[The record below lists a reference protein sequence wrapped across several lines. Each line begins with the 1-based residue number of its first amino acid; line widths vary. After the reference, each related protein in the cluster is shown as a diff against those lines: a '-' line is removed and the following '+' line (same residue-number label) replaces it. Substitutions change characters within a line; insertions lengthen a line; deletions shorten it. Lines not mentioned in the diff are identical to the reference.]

1 MAASADDV
9 LTTTLRPGER
19 ILSKQAALLHGHFNF
34 NKDVLCLTTE
44 RLLLVVKEKKSYNL
58 GNAWNLED
66 LPPVQ
71 FLRQNKFAT
80 TLLVAGT
87 KIYLKDMNADAVG
100 AAIEGAK
107 SIRRQA
113 LQAAAPPAVT
123 LAPTVVREK
132 ETIREIVKVPCRYC
146 NQLNLM
152 NSAKCGG
159 CGAPLG

>member
-1 MAASADDV
+1 MAASADDI
-9 LTTTLRPGER
+9 LATTLRPGER
-19 ILSKQAALLHGHFNF
+19 ILSKHAALLHGHFNF
-34 NKDVLCLTTE
+34 NKDLLCLTNE
-44 RLLLVVKEKKSYNL
+44 RLLLVVKEKKLYNL
-58 GNAWNLED
+58 GNSWNLED
-66 LPPVQ
+66 LPPIQ
-71 FLRQNKFAT
+71 FQRQGKFAT

-87 KIYLKDMNADAVG
+87 KIYLKEMNADAVG

-113 LQAAAPPAVT
+113 LQAAEPPRAPPP
-123 LAPTVVREK
+123 PTVVREK

-152 NSAKCGG
+152 NSAKCSG